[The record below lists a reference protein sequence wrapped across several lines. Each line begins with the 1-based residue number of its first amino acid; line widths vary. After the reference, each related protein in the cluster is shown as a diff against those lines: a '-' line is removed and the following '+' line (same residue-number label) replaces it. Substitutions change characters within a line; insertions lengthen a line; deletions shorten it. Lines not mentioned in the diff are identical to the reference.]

1 MQSGVLFQ
9 SLDLPLI
16 IMFIDKEVWRSSVAN
31 GGFGDPNLTPKP
43 LRISKREQVGSN
55 AGTVN
60 PSFSIHK
67 SQTHHDLQTL
77 APSKTCSTRINST
90 QLDLSRQDLAAPSSQ
105 WARRNTFLHVH
116 KQRHSEPIYTNT
128 AASTETAKEPIGFSN
143 PPFNPHARSR
153 DLCPTMG
160 QLGNGLNTSEANT
173 VTRPAATR
181 AFTTGAYSIPNP
193 LSPVHE
199 SSSSS
204 LSGSPA
210 LRGGQRR
217 VVTNVEALYKDL
229 TFQPITHPGLHKQ
242 HAKKNSLMSRM
253 MSGLTNMTHGT
264 NPTPRGR
271 NDASQMPH
279 NISPTTQSRIPSRED
294 VRAPRR
300 SSSSTATWESD
311 LHNSL
316 SAFPTPPIS
325 CATSP
330 TTVNSR
336 PSIRPKILRE
346 LCTPADAS
354 MMSAELTLNPEYDLL
369 SSEKGQS
376 MLVSLD
382 IKGTTNSTSSVQ
394 DIWSR
399 HTGLDV
405 VVVIDN
411 SWVSLIESVKPCA
424 DS

>member
-1 MQSGVLFQ
+1 
-9 SLDLPLI
+9 
-16 IMFIDKEVWRSSVAN
+16 MFLDKEVSRSSEAY
-31 GGFGDPNLTPKP
+31 GSFGDPNLTPKP

-60 PSFSIHK
+60 SSFSIRK

-77 APSKTCSTRINST
+77 APSKKCSTRVNNT

-116 KQRHSEPIYTNT
+116 KQRHSEPVYTNT
-128 AASTETAKEPIGFSN
+128 AALITTFKEPIGSSN

-153 DLCPTMG
+153 DSCSTMG

-173 VTRPAATR
+173 VTRPAAKR
-181 AFTTGAYSIPNP
+181 AFTTGAYGRLDP
-193 LSPVHE
+193 LSPVRE
-199 SSSSS
+199 TSPSS
-204 LSGSPA
+204 LSVSPA
-210 LRGGQRR
+210 LRGDQRR
-217 VVTNVEALYKDL
+217 VVTNVETLYKDL
-229 TFQPITHPGLHKQ
+229 TFKTLPHPRLHKQ
-242 HAKKNSLMSRM
+242 HSKKNSLMSRM
-253 MSGLTNMTHGT
+253 VSGLTNMAHGT
-264 NPTPRGR
+264 NAMPSR
-271 NDASQMPH
+271 NDASQMTQSF
-279 NISPTTQSRIPSRED
+279 SPTTRSRIPSRAD
-294 VRAPRR
+294 GHAPRR
-300 SSSSTATWESD
+300 SSSSTATGGSD
-311 LHNSL
+311 IYNSL
-316 SAFPTPPIS
+316 SALPTPPIS
-325 CATSP
+325 RATSP

-346 LCTPADAS
+346 LCTPADAT
-354 MMSAELTLNPEYDLL
+354 MMGAELTLNPEYDHL

-394 DIWSR
+394 DVWSQ

-411 SWVSLIESVKPCA
+411 S
-424 DS
+424 

>member
-1 MQSGVLFQ
+1 
-9 SLDLPLI
+9 
-16 IMFIDKEVWRSSVAN
+16 MFIDKEVLRSSPAN

-60 PSFSIHK
+60 SSFSIRK

-77 APSKTCSTRINST
+77 APSKTCSTRINNT

-128 AASTETAKEPIGFSN
+128 AALIATSKEPIGSSS
-143 PPFNPHARSR
+143 PAFNPHARSR
-153 DLCPTMG
+153 DSCPTMG
-160 QLGNGLNTSEANT
+160 QLGNGLNTSEVNT
-173 VTRPAATR
+173 VNRPAATR
-181 AFTTGAYSIPNP
+181 AFTTGAYSRLDS

-199 SSSSS
+199 TSSSS
-204 LSGSPA
+204 LSASSA
-210 LRGGQRR
+210 LRGDQRR
-217 VVTNVEALYKDL
+217 VVTNVETLYKDL
-229 TFQPITHPGLHKQ
+229 TFNPLSRPRLHKQ
-242 HAKKNSLMSRM
+242 HSKKHSLMSRM
-253 MSGLTNMTHGT
+253 MSGLTNMAHNT
-264 NPTPRGR
+264 NAMPSR
-271 NDASQMPH
+271 NDASQITQIFP
-279 NISPTTQSRIPSRED
+279 PTSQSRIPSRVD
-294 VRAPRR
+294 GHAPRR
-300 SSSSTATWESD
+300 SSSSTATGGSD
-311 LHNSL
+311 IYNSL
-316 SAFPTPPIS
+316 SAVPTPPIS

-336 PSIRPKILRE
+336 PSVRPRILRE
-346 LCTPADAS
+346 LCTPVDAT
-354 MMSAELTLNPEYDLL
+354 MVGAELTLNPEYDHL
-369 SSEKGQS
+369 SSEKEQS

-394 DIWSR
+394 DVWSQ

-411 SWVSLIESVKPCA
+411 S
-424 DS
+424 